1 MNMNDLE
8 DKKISDLT
16 VKELK
21 EIIRYECEHRV
32 SIIIDSDNEWFESY
46 ISERVKKV
54 FQREINNV

>member
-1 MNMNDLE
+1 MNDIE

-32 SIIIDSDNEWFESY
+32 SIIIDSDSEWFEEY
-46 ISERVKKV
+46 IAERVKKV
-54 FQREINNV
+54 FRACVNV